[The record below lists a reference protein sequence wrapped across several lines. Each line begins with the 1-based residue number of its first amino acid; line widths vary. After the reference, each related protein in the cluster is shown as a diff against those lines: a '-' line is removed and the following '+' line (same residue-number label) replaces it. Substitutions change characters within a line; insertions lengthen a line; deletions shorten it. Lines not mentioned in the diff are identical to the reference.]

1 MGKYYTDQEFEEIV
15 QSLAEAVNDFKL
27 VVFVG
32 AGISLSQGYPNWDG
46 YVEKLIH
53 YWQFNIQQH
62 PETHGKITNKLL
74 SQFDQILN
82 SKNTNKKKIDL
93 LHTLLEKL
101 LGDKFEKVKLNFEKY
116 FFNNV
121 LPDYIENPI
130 LTELVKLD
138 PIFITSNYDFEI
150 EKHLKRSKQKGS
162 FKPLNN
168 INEFVNTGNE
178 LRPGDV
184 LHLHGTTEGS
194 WKYFINSTMDYSR
207 QYLKKSEDFKKLS
220 SWFTER
226 EPVVLFLGSSMEE
239 EEILSLL
246 PSTTKNFALMK
257 ANYNETSEF
266 RDIYNQTYQKNNTT
280 KIFWYGD
287 TYEELPI
294 KVTEIV
300 EEVQKIRRV
309 PDSLDDWNSLH
320 SVSLS
325 DIKYRKIFE
334 KYANNAKFLFDMFKT
349 EDCELQNK
357 ILKNSL
363 YSEILIEKIINTISF
378 WEMLGKIEDL
388 NDDSL
393 AKIIRIFQE
402 QNLNIHWTEVFDV
415 FEKISKKT
423 DALEIENI
431 RKNLSKNDDL
441 TGTRFSEDPD
451 IMGYWL
457 VKQLSK
463 GRSLS
468 KNIYLNSDKPI
479 SINLKEEMIST
490 IVEVTSNEAMYRY
503 SSFKSL
509 VSDDLIKIIYE
520 SMLSKT
526 MFLENEMILKNFPS
540 ELLKSRLFQRILVNI
555 ANNSYIDESI
565 IEILIKSID
574 FKDSIFG
581 TELNMFISKF
591 GSKISSLDKEAIPD
605 YKDGFGEIKGGVIRE
620 KSFINS
626 NEIIIND
633 IESILKI
640 LLREDQKKQDFEK
653 DFLVE
658 KTFSATS
665 NFLIETLKMQDQA
678 SEKIKK
684 LLESKGN
691 ILYEKYEKLF
701 VGILIDEELDNEIKE
716 IALKIVENEFNFN
729 SFSFELEKLFEY
741 YIKNKRLDSCLIN
754 KLLEV
759 NVNKLSNYIYIDKER
774 PELLEVND
782 FINTELGRYLKIII
796 EIVKEDNSKIDD
808 FERVINTI
816 EASAFKEFYKGALYE
831 VIDNLDVKDITINTF
846 EGYSYSLIGFR
857 EEDLAKFESV
867 GKDILS
873 KGYVSDFNQ
882 NNLFRLSLLKI
893 NPKENSI
900 NWSQINF
907 SVLLSFILKS
917 EFHFPYEE
925 QWLEEILIKDEEG
938 KYGASIFHLMGDSKS
953 KLDKLN
959 LLYMIFEQSVKD
971 YPSKISVDLLSNIME
986 KQKEDVRKELL
997 INLFFLLLD
1006 SNKILEDY
1014 FVSEVPINL
1023 LKYMSSEFQK
1033 KLANHENL
1041 SSILSPLEIE
1051 QLKREIL

>member
-1 MGKYYTDQEFEEIV
+1 M
-15 QSLAEAVNDFKL
+15 
-27 VVFVG
+27 
-32 AGISLSQGYPNWDG
+32 
-46 YVEKLIH
+46 
-53 YWQFNIQQH
+53 
-62 PETHGKITNKLL
+62 
-74 SQFDQILN
+74 
-82 SKNTNKKKIDL
+82 
-93 LHTLLEKL
+93 
-101 LGDKFEKVKLNFEKY
+101 
-116 FFNNV
+116 
-121 LPDYIENPI
+121 
-130 LTELVKLD
+130 
-138 PIFITSNYDFEI
+138 
-150 EKHLKRSKQKGS
+150 KRSKQKGS
-162 FKPLNN
+162 FKPINN

-194 WKYFINSTMDYSR
+194 WEYFINSTMDYSR
-207 QYLKKSEDFKKLS
+207 QYLKKSEDFIKLS
-220 SWFTER
+220 SWFADK

-300 EEVQKIRRV
+300 KEVQKIRRV
-309 PDSLDDWNSLH
+309 PDSLDDWSSLH
-320 SVSLS
+320 SVSLN
-325 DIKYRKIFE
+325 DTEYRKIFE

-349 EDCELQNK
+349 EDCELQKK

-363 YSEILIEKIINTISF
+363 DSEILIEKIINISSF
-378 WEMLGKIEDL
+378 WEMLKKVEDL

-402 QNLNIHWTEVFDV
+402 QNLYIYWTEVFDV

-423 DALEIENI
+423 DALDIENI
-431 RKNLSKNDDL
+431 RKNLSKTEDI
-441 TGTRFSEDPD
+441 TWTRFSEDPD
-451 IMGYWL
+451 IMGCWL
-457 VKQLSK
+457 VNQLSK
-463 GRSLS
+463 GHLLS
-468 KNIYLNSDKPI
+468 RNIYLNRDEPFSV
-479 SINLKEEMIST
+479 NLKNEMIST
-490 IVEVTSNEAMYRY
+490 IVEATSDEVMYRY

-509 VSDDLIKIIYE
+509 ISDDLIKIIYE
-520 SMLSKT
+520 SMLNKT

-555 ANNSYIDESI
+555 ANINCIEESI
-565 IEILIKSID
+565 IEILIKTID

-591 GSKISSLDKEAIPD
+591 GSKISSLDKEPLPD
-605 YKDGFGEIKGGVIRE
+605 YKDGFGEIKGGAVRE

-626 NEIIIND
+626 NEIIINN

-640 LLREDQKKQDFEK
+640 LLREDKKERDFEK

-684 LLESKGN
+684 LLESKG
-691 ILYEKYEKLF
+691 IFLYEKYEKLF
-701 VGILIDEELDNEIKE
+701 VGILIDEELDDGIKE
-716 IALKIVENEFNFN
+716 SALKIVENEFNLN
-729 SFSFELEKLFEY
+729 SFSFEIEKLFEY
-741 YIKNKRLDSCLIN
+741 YINNKPLDSYLIS

-759 NVNKLSNYIYIDKER
+759 NVNRLDSSYIYIDKER
-774 PELLEVND
+774 PKLLEVND
-782 FINTELGRYLKIII
+782 FINTELGRYLKIVI
-796 EIVKEDNSKIDD
+796 EIVKKDNSKIDD

-816 EASAFKEFYKGALYE
+816 EASAFKEFYRGALYE
-831 VIDNLDVKDITINTF
+831 VIDNLDVKEITINTF

-857 EEDLAKFESV
+857 EEDISKFESV

-873 KGYVSDFNQ
+873 KGYVSNFNQ
-882 NNLFRLSLLKI
+882 NNLFRLSLHTI
-893 NPKENSI
+893 NPKENSV
-900 NWSQINF
+900 NWTQINF
-907 SVLLSFILKS
+907 SSLLSFILKS
-917 EFHFPYEE
+917 ELDFPYEK
-925 QWLEEILIKDEEG
+925 QWLEEILIRDEEG
-938 KYGASIFHLMGDSKS
+938 KYGASIFHLIGDSES

-959 LLYMIFEQSVKD
+959 LIHMIFEQFVKD
-971 YPSKISVDLLSNIME
+971 YPSKISIGLLPNIME
-986 KQKEDVRKELL
+986 EQKEDFRKELL

-1006 SNKILEDY
+1006 NSKIVEDY
-1014 FVSEVPINL
+1014 FVSKVPINL
-1023 LKYMSSEFQK
+1023 LKYMGPESQK
-1033 KLANHENL
+1033 N
-1041 SSILSPLEIE
+1041 
-1051 QLKREIL
+1051 

>member
-1 MGKYYTDQEFEEIV
+1 MK
-15 QSLAEAVNDFKL
+15 
-27 VVFVG
+27 
-32 AGISLSQGYPNWDG
+32 
-46 YVEKLIH
+46 
-53 YWQFNIQQH
+53 
-62 PETHGKITNKLL
+62 
-74 SQFDQILN
+74 

-162 FKPLNN
+162 FKPINN

-194 WKYFINSTMDYSR
+194 WEYFINSTMDYSR

-300 EEVQKIRRV
+300 KEVQKIRRV

-325 DIKYRKIFE
+325 DTEYRKIFE

-349 EDCELQNK
+349 EDYDLQNK

-363 YSEILIEKIINTISF
+363 DSEILIEKIINTSSF
-378 WEMLGKIEDL
+378 WEMLRKIEDL

-402 QNLNIHWTEVFDV
+402 QNLNIYWTEVFDV

-423 DALEIENI
+423 DDLEIENI
-431 RKNLSKNDDL
+431 RKKISKNDEL

-457 VKQLSK
+457 VNQLSK

-468 KNIYLNSDKPI
+468 RNIYLNGDKPI
-479 SINLKEEMIST
+479 SINLKKEMIST
-490 IVEVTSNEAMYRY
+490 IVEVTSDEVMYRY

-509 VSDDLIKIIYE
+509 ISDDLIKIIYE

-555 ANNSYIDESI
+555 ANISCIDESI

-581 TELNMFISKF
+581 TELNTFIRKF
-591 GSKISSLDKEAIPD
+591 SLKISSLDKKPIPD
-605 YKDGFGEIKGGVIRE
+605 YKDGFGEIKSGAVRE

-626 NEIIIND
+626 NEIIINN

-640 LLREDQKKQDFEK
+640 LLREDQKEQDFEQ

-665 NFLIETLKMQDQA
+665 NFLIETLKMKDQA

-701 VGILIDEELDNEIKE
+701 VDILIDEELDDEIKE
-716 IALKIVENEFNFN
+716 TALKIVENEFNFN
-729 SFSFELEKLFEY
+729 SFSFEIEKLFEY
-741 YIKNKRLDSCLIN
+741 YIKDKRLDSYLIN

-759 NVNKLSNYIYIDKER
+759 NVNRLDSNYIYIDKER
-774 PELLEVND
+774 PKLLEVND
-782 FINTELGRYLKIII
+782 FINTELGRYLNIII
-796 EIVKEDNSKIDD
+796 EIVKKDNSKIDD

-831 VIDNLDVKDITINTF
+831 VLDNLDVKEITINTF

-873 KGYVSDFNQ
+873 KGYVSNFNQ

-907 SVLLSFILKS
+907 SILLSYILKS
-917 EFHFPYEE
+917 EVHFPYEK
-925 QWLEEILIKDEEG
+925 QWLEEILIRDEEG
-938 KYGASIFHLMGDSKS
+938 KYGASIFQLMGDSES

-959 LLYMIFEQSVKD
+959 LLYMILEKSVKD
-971 YPSKISVDLLSNIME
+971 YPSKISVGLLFNIME
-986 KQKEDVRKELL
+986 EQKEDVRKELL

-1006 SNKILEDY
+1006 NCKILEDY
-1014 FVSEVPINL
+1014 FVSKVPINL
-1023 LKYMSSEFQK
+1023 LKYMDPEFQK

-1051 QLKREIL
+1051 HLKRKIL